1 MDAIKKKMQSL
12 KTETENAMARAD
24 QLDAEFRAATSLAEK
39 TEESVGV
46 KLTIQALAT
55 QLLFMNQLLVAF
67 TIVKVDGKILYCEF
81 LSFSPN
87 IYILPGPR
95 SPKEDAACGE

>member
-39 TEESVGV
+39 TEESVGG
-46 KLTIQALAT
+46 KQTIQALGT

-67 TIVKVDGKILYCEF
+67 FTIVKVDGKIL
-81 LSFSPN
+81 
-87 IYILPGPR
+87 
-95 SPKEDAACGE
+95 

>member
-1 MDAIKKKMQSL
+1 
-12 KTETENAMARAD
+12 MARAD

-39 TEESVGV
+39 TEESVGG
-46 KLTIQALAT
+46 KLTIQALLGT
-55 QLLFMNQLLVAF
+55 QLLFMNQLLVAFF